1 MDILQHLQGIAEWQH
16 GYLGRQSMQKAVLRW
31 AVENKDAVNR
41 AGLADSLIATMDLEL
56 AMHNAAKPTA

>member
-1 MDILQHLQGIAEWQH
+1 MDILQHLQGIADWQH

-41 AGLADSLIATMDLEL
+41 AGLADSLIAAMDSEL
-56 AMHNAAKPTA
+56 ALHNAAKPSA